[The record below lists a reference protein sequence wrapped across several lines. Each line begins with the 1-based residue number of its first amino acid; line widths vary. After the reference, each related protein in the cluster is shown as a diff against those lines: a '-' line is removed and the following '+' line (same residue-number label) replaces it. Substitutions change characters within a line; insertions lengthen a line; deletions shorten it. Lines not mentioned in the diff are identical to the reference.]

1 MEKNDYLRRLLE
13 KVHVKFVSDPL
24 PADLRTRFP
33 AIKGPLGKDLTYD
46 ELDKYPGLQEAL
58 AFMVRYTPSKWLLEQ
73 EAPEIGKRRR
83 LHQWRPDTRDFQC
96 LDAVPDPSQD
106 DPGDVYRWARDSEVS
121 GICFSGGGIRS
132 ATFNLGILQGLA
144 SRGSLHQFDYLSS
157 VSGGGYI
164 HSWLAAWLK
173 RRTLEERDKNQR
185 TRANQDDLRAAWNH
199 VTYRLTPLPGRNGSE
214 KYQTVWPRQIQ
225 WLRRYSNYLT
235 PQVGLFTSD
244 TWSAVAMWVR
254 NSALNQTLL
263 ITMFLCLLCF
273 PHLLAPS
280 VRLGPS
286 PSGACATGADAVG
299 VAAGVVPKAL
309 QPCLVDKT
317 KPAPMK
323 SLRTVISALY
333 S

>member
-1 MEKNDYLRRLLE
+1 MEKNDYIQRLLE
-13 KVHVKFVSDPL
+13 RIHVKFAKDPL

-33 AIKGPLGKDLTYD
+33 DIKGPLGNDLTYD

-58 AFMVRYTPSKWLLEQ
+58 AFIVHYTPSKWLLEQ
-73 EAPEIGKRRR
+73 EAPKIHKRRI
-83 LHQWRPDTRDFQC
+83 LHQWKPETPEFQRQETVPDT
-96 LDAVPDPSQD
+96 SQD
-106 DPGDVYRWARDSEVS
+106 DVGDIYCWARDSEVS
-121 GICFSGGGIRS
+121 GLCFSGGGIRS

-144 SRGSLHQFDYLSS
+144 AKGWLNQFDYLSS

-185 TRANQDDLRAAWNH
+185 ATANQDDLRTGWDH
-199 VTYRLTPLPGRNGSE
+199 VAYRLAPLPGRTGAE

-244 TWSAVAMWVR
+244 TWSAVAMWIR

-263 ITMFLCLLCF
+263 IAIFLCLLCF

-280 VRLGPS
+280 VRLAEP
-286 PSGACATGADAVG
+286 
-299 VAAGVVPKAL
+299 VARTTDSFPAGRS
-309 QPCLVDKT
+309 QRCNLVW
-317 KPAPMK
+317 PMRRNLRQQE

-333 S
+333 F